1 MKKAINNYLNEH
13 ENEMMVALSGAIAI
27 PSVKDPVT
35 ANSHAPFGKE
45 IGRALEFMLRT
56 AEGRRFTAENIEN
69 YVGRVRW
76 GGDGTQ
82 YAVLT
87 HVDIVPEGTGWTVPP
102 FAGTIK
108 DGRLY
113 GRGSTDDKGP
123 AIASIFAL
131 AAARAALQAQHIEP
145 RNAIMLLFGTDEESG
160 MVDFDYYF
168 KKYGI
173 PEAGFSP
180 DGEFPI
186 VNGEKGILNLQLVG
200 HGMHG
205 GILRHAEGGTRSN
218 VVPQHA
224 EAVLITDHDKM
235 QRLQGLIERL
245 PKDEFSVSTTL
256 ANGELKLNVEGMP
269 AHASTP
275 EKGRNAIG
283 KLLQVLDAMHCL
295 EDDES
300 LQFLARE
307 VGTEWTGHRV
317 GVDFADEVSGVL
329 TLNLGTLHIDHD
341 DSTAVINVRYPIKVT
356 SKQVTDQFVEKLLG
370 TKIEFT
376 VMSDSTPHYV
386 DPGTPLI
393 QTLQKAYTEYTGTEA
408 KCFAIGGGTYAR
420 LIPGAVAF
428 GPLFPGQPMTEH
440 APDEFIDVD
449 SLLKAT
455 RIYAY
460 AMAELLKG

>member
-1 MKKAINNYLNEH
+1 MKKTIDNYLTEH
-13 ENEMMVALSGAIAI
+13 EHEMIQALSAAIAI
-27 PSVKDPVT
+27 PSVKDAAT
-35 ANSHAPFGKE
+35 ASSRAPFGKE
-45 IGRALEFMLRT
+45 VGRALELMLKT
-56 AEGRRFTAENIEN
+56 AEARQFTAENMEN

-76 GGDGTQ
+76 GGDGVQ

-87 HVDIVPEGTGWTVPP
+87 HVDVVPEGTGWTVPP
-102 FAGTIK
+102 FAGTVK

-123 AIASIFAL
+123 GVASIFAL

-145 RNAIMLLFGTDEESG
+145 RNSIMLLFGTDEESG
-160 MVDFDYYF
+160 WGDFDYYF

-180 DGEFPI
+180 DAEFPI

-200 HGMHG
+200 HGTHG
-205 GILRHAEGGTRSN
+205 GMLRRLEGGTRSN
-218 VVPQHA
+218 VVPEHA
-224 EAVLITDHDKM
+224 EALLVADREKL
-235 QRLQGLIERL
+235 QRLKGLIERL
-245 PKDEFSVSTTL
+245 PREDFSVSVTL
-256 ANGELKLNVEGMP
+256 DERGLAVAVEGAA

-283 KLLQVLDAMHCL
+283 KLLEVLDAVHGL
-295 EDDES
+295 EDDQS
-300 LQFLARE
+300 LQFLARNI
-307 VGTEWTGHRV
+307 GTEWTGHRV
-317 GVDFADEVSGVL
+317 GVDFSDEISGPL
-329 TLNLGTLHIDHD
+329 TLNLGTLHVDHD
-341 DSTAVINVRYPIKVT
+341 DSTAVINIRYPIKVT
-356 SKQVTDQFVEKLLG
+356 SKQVTDQFVDKLLG
-370 TKIEFT
+370 TRVEFT
-376 VMSDSTPHYV
+376 VVSDSVPHYV

-408 KCFAIGGGTYAR
+408 RCFSIGGGTYAR
-420 LIPGAVAF
+420 AIPGAVAF

-440 APDEFIDVD
+440 GPDEYIDIA

>member
-1 MKKAINNYLNEH
+1 MKKTIDNYLTEH
-13 ENEMMVALSGAIAI
+13 EHEMIQALSAAIAI
-27 PSVKDPVT
+27 PSVKDPAT
-35 ANSHAPFGKE
+35 ASSRAPFGRE
-45 IGRALEFMLRT
+45 VGRALELMLRT
-56 AEGRRFTAENIEN
+56 AEARQFRSENMEN

-76 GGDGTQ
+76 GGDGIQ

-87 HVDIVPEGTGWTVPP
+87 HVDVVPEGTGWTVPP
-102 FAGTIK
+102 FAGTVK

-123 AIASIFAL
+123 AVATIFAL

-145 RNAIMLLFGTDEESG
+145 RNSIMLLFGTDEESG
-160 MVDFDYYF
+160 WGDFDYYS
-168 KKYGI
+168 KKYGV

-180 DGEFPI
+180 DAEFPI

-200 HGMHG
+200 HGTRG
-205 GILRHAEGGTRSN
+205 GILRHLEGGTRSN

-224 EAVLITDHDKM
+224 EALLVADREKL
-235 QRLQGLIERL
+235 QRLRGLIERL
-245 PKDEFSVSTTL
+245 PRGDFSVNATL
-256 ANGELKLNVEGMP
+256 DESGLVVAVEGAA

-275 EKGRNAIG
+275 EQGRNAIG
-283 KLLQVLDAMHCL
+283 KLLEVLDAVHCL
-295 EDDES
+295 EDDQS
-300 LQFLARE
+300 LQFLARDI
-307 VGTEWTGHRV
+307 GTEWTGRRI
-317 GVDFADEVSGVL
+317 GIDFADEISGPL
-329 TLNLGTLHIDHD
+329 TLNLGTLHVDHD
-341 DSTAVINVRYPIKVT
+341 DSTAVINIRYPIKVT
-356 SKQVTDQFVEKLLG
+356 SKQVTDQFVDKLLG
-370 TKIEFT
+370 TRVEFT
-376 VMSDSTPHYV
+376 VASDSVPHYV

-408 KCFAIGGGTYAR
+408 RCFSIGGGTYAR
-420 LIPGAVAF
+420 AIPGAVAF

-440 APDEFIDVD
+440 GPDEYIDIA

>member
-1 MKKAINNYLNEH
+1 MKKTIEAYLNEH
-13 ENEMMVALSGAIAI
+13 ENAMLAALSGAISI
-27 PSVKDPVT
+27 PSIKDT
-35 ANSHAPFGKE
+35 ATASSRAPFGHE
-45 IGRALEFMLRT
+45 IARALEFMLK
-56 AEGRRFTAENIEN
+56 TAENQHFTTENMEN

-87 HVDIVPEGTGWTVPP
+87 HVDVVPEGTGWSVPP
-102 FAGTIK
+102 FAGSFK

-123 AIASIFAL
+123 GIASIFAL
-131 AAARAALQAQHIEP
+131 GAARAALQAQHIEP
-145 RNAIMLLFGTDEESG
+145 KNTIMLLFGTDEESG
-160 MVDFDYYF
+160 WGDFDYYF
-168 KKYGI
+168 KKYGV

-180 DGEFPI
+180 DAEFPI

-200 HGMHG
+200 HGTHG
-205 GILRHAEGGTRSN
+205 GILRHAEGGTRTN

-224 EAVLITDHDKM
+224 EAVLVTDHDKL

-245 PKDEFSVSTTL
+245 PKDEFAVSTTI
-256 ANGELKLNVEGMP
+256 EGGQLRVDAEGVA

-275 EKGRNAIG
+275 DKGRNAIG
-283 KLLQVLDAMHCL
+283 KLLQVLDAVHCL

-307 VGTEWTGHRV
+307 IGTEWTGHRV
-317 GVDFADEVSGVL
+317 GVDFADEISGVL
-329 TLNLGTLHIDHD
+329 TLNLGTLHVDQGE
-341 DSTAVINVRYPIKVT
+341 STAVINIRYPIKVT
-356 SKQVTDQFVEKLLG
+356 GKQVTDQFVEELLG
-370 TKIEFT
+370 SKVEFT

-386 DPGTPLI
+386 DPETPLI
-393 QTLQKAYTEYTGTEA
+393 QTLQRAYTEYTGTEA
-408 KCFAIGGGTYAR
+408 RCFAIGGGTYAR
-420 LIPGAVAF
+420 AIPGAVAF

-440 APDEFIDVD
+440 GPDEYIDVD

-460 AMAELLKG
+460 AMTELLKG

>member
-1 MKKAINNYLNEH
+1 MKKAIDNYLNEH
-13 ENEMMVALSGAIAI
+13 ENEMMMALSSAIAI
-27 PSVKDPVT
+27 PSVKDPAT
-35 ANSHAPFGKE
+35 ASSHAPFGKE
-45 IGRALEFMLRT
+45 IGRALEFMLKT
-56 AEGRRFTAENIEN
+56 AEGRRFTAENMEN

-87 HVDIVPEGTGWTVPP
+87 HVDVVPEGTGWSVPP

-108 DGRLY
+108 DGKLY

-131 AAARAALQAQHIEP
+131 AAARAALEAEHIEP
-145 RNAIMLLFGTDEESG
+145 KNAIMLLFGTDEESG
-160 MVDFDYYF
+160 WGDFDYYF
-168 KKYGI
+168 KKYGV

-180 DGEFPI
+180 DAEFPI

-200 HGMHG
+200 HGTRG
-205 GILRHAEGGTRSN
+205 GVLRHAEGGTRSN

-224 EAVLITDHDKM
+224 EALLVTDHDKL
-235 QRLQGLIERL
+235 QRLQGLIDRL
-245 PKDEFSVSTTL
+245 PHDEFAVST
-256 ANGELKLNVEGMP
+256 KLESGQLTVSVEGTS

-275 EKGRNAIG
+275 DKGHNAIG
-283 KLLQVLDAMHCL
+283 KLLQVLDAVHCL

-307 VGTEWTGHRV
+307 IGTEWTGHRV
-317 GVDFADEVSGVL
+317 GVDFADEISGVL
-329 TLNLGTLHIDHD
+329 TLNLGTLHVDHD
-341 DSTAVINVRYPIKVT
+341 DSTAVINIRYPIKVS

-370 TKIEFT
+370 TRVEFT
-376 VMSDSTPHYV
+376 VMSDQVSHYV
-386 DPGTPLI
+386 DPETPMI
-393 QTLQKAYTEYTGTEA
+393 QTLQRAYTEYTGAEA
-408 KCFAIGGGTYAR
+408 RCLAIGGGTYAR
-420 LIPGAVAF
+420 AIPGAVAF

-440 APDEFIDVD
+440 GPDEYIEVE

-460 AMAELLKG
+460 AMAQLLKG

>member
-1 MKKAINNYLNEH
+1 MKKTIDNYLTEH
-13 ENEMMVALSGAIAI
+13 EHEMIQALSAAIAV
-27 PSVKDPVT
+27 PSVKDPAT
-35 ANSHAPFGKE
+35 ASSRAPFGRE
-45 IGRALEFMLRT
+45 VGRALELMLRT
-56 AEGRRFTAENIEN
+56 AEARQFTTENMEN

-76 GGDGTQ
+76 GGDGIQ

-87 HVDIVPEGTGWTVPP
+87 HVDVVPEGTGWTVPP
-102 FAGTIK
+102 FAGTVK

-123 AIASIFAL
+123 GVASIFAL

-145 RNAIMLLFGTDEESG
+145 RNSIMLLFGTDEESG
-160 MVDFDYYF
+160 WGDFDYYF
-168 KKYGI
+168 KKYGV

-180 DGEFPI
+180 DAEFPI

-200 HGMHG
+200 HGTRG
-205 GILRHAEGGTRSN
+205 GILRRLEGGTRSN
-218 VVPQHA
+218 VVPEHA
-224 EAVLITDHDKM
+224 EALLVADREKL
-235 QRLQGLIERL
+235 QRLKGLIERL
-245 PKDEFSVSTTL
+245 PREDFSVNTTL
-256 ANGELKLNVEGMP
+256 DESGLAVAVEGAA

-283 KLLQVLDAMHCL
+283 KLLEVLDAVHCL
-295 EDDES
+295 EDDQS
-300 LQFLARE
+300 LQFLARDI
-307 VGTEWTGHRV
+307 GTEWTGHRI
-317 GVDFADEVSGVL
+317 GVDFADEISGPL
-329 TLNLGTLHIDHD
+329 TLNLGTLHVDHD
-341 DSTAVINVRYPIKVT
+341 DSTAVINIRYPIKVT
-356 SKQVTDQFVEKLLG
+356 SKQVTDQFVDKLLG
-370 TKIEFT
+370 TRVEFT
-376 VMSDSTPHYV
+376 VVSDSVPHYV

-408 KCFAIGGGTYAR
+408 RCFSIGGGTYAR
-420 LIPGAVAF
+420 AIPGAVAF

-440 APDEFIDVD
+440 GPDEYIDIA

>member
-1 MKKAINNYLNEH
+1 MKKSIDNYLSEH
-13 ENEMMVALSGAIAI
+13 ENEMMMALTGALAI
-27 PSVKDPVT
+27 PSVKDDAT
-35 ANSHAPFGKE
+35 ASSRAPFGKE
-45 IGRALEFMLRT
+45 VGRALEYVLKV
-56 AEGRRFTAENIEN
+56 AEGQQFRAENMES
-69 YVGRVRW
+69 YVGRVLW

-87 HVDIVPEGTGWTVPP
+87 HVDVVPEGTGWSVPP

-113 GRGSTDDKGP
+113 GRGATDDKGP
-123 AIASIFAL
+123 AIATIFAL
-131 AAARAALQAQHIEP
+131 AAARAALEAKHIEP
-145 RNAIMLLFGTDEESG
+145 KNAIMLLFGTDEESG
-160 MVDFDYYF
+160 WADFDYYF
-168 KKYGI
+168 KNYGT

-180 DGEFPI
+180 DAEFPI

-200 HGMHG
+200 HGARG
-205 GILRHAEGGTRSN
+205 GILRRAEGGTRSN

-224 EAVLITDHDKM
+224 EAILVTEHDKM

-245 PKDEFSVSTTL
+245 PKDEFVVSTTL
-256 ANGELKLNVEGMP
+256 ANGELKVEVEGVP

-283 KLLQVLDAMHCL
+283 KLLQVLDAVHCL
-295 EDDES
+295 EGDDS

-307 VGTEWTGHRV
+307 IGTEWTGQRV

-329 TLNLGTLHIDHD
+329 TLNLGTLHVDHD
-341 DSTAVINVRYPIKVT
+341 DSTAVINIRYPIKVT
-356 SKQVTDQFVEKLLG
+356 SKQVTDQFVDKLLG
-370 TKIEFT
+370 TKVDFT
-376 VMSDSTPHYV
+376 VLSDSVPHYV

-393 QTLQKAYTEYTGTEA
+393 QTLQKAYTEYTGAEA
-408 KCFAIGGGTYAR
+408 KCLAIGGGTYAR
-420 LIPGAVAF
+420 AIPGAVAF

-440 APDEFIDVD
+440 GPDEYIDINA
-449 SLLKAT
+449 LLKAT

>member
-1 MKKAINNYLNEH
+1 MKKAIDNYLNEH

-27 PSVKDPVT
+27 PSVKDPAT

-45 IGRALEFMLRT
+45 VGRALDFMLRT
-56 AEGRRFTAENIEN
+56 AEGRRFTPENMEN

-87 HVDIVPEGTGWTVPP
+87 HVDVVPEGTGWSVPP

-160 MVDFDYYF
+160 WADFDYYF

-180 DGEFPI
+180 DAEFPI
-186 VNGEKGILNLQLVG
+186 VNGEKGILNLRLVG
-200 HGMHG
+200 HGARG

-218 VVPQHA
+218 VVPQ
-224 EAVLITDHDKM
+224 
-235 QRLQGLIERL
+235 GLIERL
-245 PKDEFSVSTTL
+245 PTDEFLVSTTL
-256 ANGELKLNVEGMP
+256 ANGELNLDVEGLP

-283 KLLQVLDAMHCL
+283 KLLQVLDAVHCL

-307 VGTEWTGHRV
+307 IGIEWTGHRV
-317 GVDFADEVSGVL
+317 GVDFADEVSGIL

-341 DSTAVINVRYPIKVT
+341 DSTAFINIRYPITVT

-370 TKIEFT
+370 TKVEFT
-376 VMSDSTPHYV
+376 VMSDSAPHYV
-386 DPGTPLI
+386 DPGTSLI

-420 LIPGAVAF
+420 AIPGAVAF

-440 APDEFIDVD
+440 GPDEYIDVD

-460 AMAELLKG
+460 AMVELLKG

>member
-1 MKKAINNYLNEH
+1 MKKTIEAYLNEH
-13 ENEMMVALSGAIAI
+13 ENEMLAAVSGAISI
-27 PSVKDPVT
+27 PSVKDT
-35 ANSHAPFGKE
+35 ATASSRAPFGRE
-45 IGRALEFMLRT
+45 IARALEFMLKT
-56 AEGRRFTAENIEN
+56 ADGQHFTAENMEN

-76 GGDGTQ
+76 GGDGIQ

-87 HVDIVPEGTGWTVPP
+87 HVDVVPEGTGWTVPP
-102 FAGTIK
+102 FAGSIK

-123 AIASIFAL
+123 GIASIFAL

-145 RNAIMLLFGTDEESG
+145 KNTVMLLFGTDEESG
-160 MVDFDYYF
+160 WGDFDYYF
-168 KKYGI
+168 KKYGV

-180 DGEFPI
+180 DAEFPI

-200 HGMHG
+200 HAKKG
-205 GILRHAEGGTRSN
+205 GILRRAEGGTRSN

-224 EAVLITDHDKM
+224 EAVLASDHDKL

-245 PKDEFSVSTTL
+245 PKDEFAVSTVL
-256 ANGELKLNVEGMP
+256 ANGELKVDVEGLP

-275 EKGRNAIG
+275 EKGHNAIG
-283 KLLQVLDAMHCL
+283 KLLQVLDAIHCL

-307 VGTEWTGHRV
+307 IGTEWTGHRV

-329 TLNLGTLHIDHD
+329 TLNLGTLHVDHD
-341 DSTAVINVRYPIKVT
+341 DSTAVINIRYPIKIT
-356 SKQVTDQFVEKLLG
+356 SRQVTDQFVEKLLG
-370 TKIEFT
+370 TRVEFT
-376 VMSDSTPHYV
+376 VVSDSTPHYV
-386 DPGTPLI
+386 NPATPLVE
-393 QTLQKAYTEYTGTEA
+393 TLKRAYTEYTGTEA
-408 KCFAIGGGTYAR
+408 RCFAIGGGTYAR
-420 LIPGAVAF
+420 AIPGAVAF

-440 APDEFIDVD
+440 GPDEYIEVD

>member
-1 MKKAINNYLNEH
+1 MKKAIDSYLNEH
-13 ENEMMVALSGAIAI
+13 ENDMMVALSGALGI
-27 PSVKDPVT
+27 PSVKDPST
-35 ANSHAPFGKE
+35 ATSKAPFGRE
-45 IGRALEFMLRT
+45 VDRALTYVLKVAADHQF
-56 AEGRRFTAENIEN
+56 AAENMEH

-87 HVDIVPEGTGWTVPP
+87 HVDVVPEGTGWSVPP

-123 AIASIFAL
+123 AIATIFAL
-131 AAARAALQAQHIEP
+131 AAARAALEAKHIEP
-145 RNAIMLLFGTDEESG
+145 KNAIMLLFGTDEESG
-160 MVDFDYYF
+160 WEDFDHYF
-168 KKYGI
+168 KKHGI

-180 DGEFPI
+180 DAEFPI

-200 HGMHG
+200 HGARG

-224 EAVLITDHDKM
+224 EALLVADHDKL
-235 QRLQGLIERL
+235 QRLQGLIDRL
-245 PKDEFSVSTTL
+245 PREDFSVSTTL
-256 ANGELKLNVEGMP
+256 ASGELKVEVEGVP

-283 KLLQVLDAMHCL
+283 KLLQLLDAVHCL
-295 EDDES
+295 EDDAS

-307 VGTEWTGHRV
+307 VGTEWTGHRL
-317 GVDFADEVSGVL
+317 GVDFSDDISGAL
-329 TLNLGTLHIDHD
+329 TLNLGTLHVDHD
-341 DSTAVINVRYPIKVT
+341 DSTAVINIRYPIKIT
-356 SKQVTDQFVEKLLG
+356 SKQVTDQFVDKLLG
-370 TKIEFT
+370 TKVDFT
-376 VMSDSTPHYV
+376 VMSDSPPHYV
-386 DPGTPLI
+386 DPETPLI
-393 QTLQKAYTEYTGTEA
+393 QTLQRAYTEYTNTEA
-408 KCFAIGGGTYAR
+408 KCLAIGGGTYAR
-420 LIPGAVAF
+420 AIPGAVAF

-440 APDEFIDVD
+440 GPDEYIDINA
-449 SLLKAT
+449 LLKAT

>member
-1 MKKAINNYLNEH
+1 MKKAIDNYLNEH

-27 PSVKDPVT
+27 PSVKDPAT
-35 ANSHAPFGKE
+35 ANSHTPFGKE
-45 IGRALEFMLRT
+45 IGRALEFMLKT
-56 AEGRRFTAENIEN
+56 AKGRRFTAENMEN

-87 HVDIVPEGTGWTVPP
+87 HVDVVPEGTGWSVPP

-123 AIASIFAL
+123 TIASIFAL

-160 MVDFDYYF
+160 WADFDYYF

-180 DGEFPI
+180 DAEFPI

-200 HGMHG
+200 HGTHG
-205 GILRHAEGGTRSN
+205 GILRHAEGGTRPN

-224 EAVLITDHDKM
+224 EAILVTDHDKL

-256 ANGELKLNVEGMP
+256 ANGELKLEVEGVP

-283 KLLQVLDAMHCL
+283 KLLQVLDAVHCL

-341 DSTAVINVRYPIKVT
+341 DSTAVINIRYPIK
-356 SKQVTDQFVEKLLG
+356 
-370 TKIEFT
+370 FT

-460 AMAELLKG
+460 AMTELLKG

>member
-1 MKKAINNYLNEH
+1 MKKAIDNYLNEH
-13 ENEMMVALSGAIAI
+13 ENEMMMALSGALGI
-27 PSVKDPVT
+27 PSVKDPST
-35 ANSHAPFGKE
+35 ASSHAPFGKE
-45 IGRALEFMLRT
+45 VDRALTYVLKT
-56 AEGRRFTAENIEN
+56 AADHQFAAENMEH

-87 HVDIVPEGTGWTVPP
+87 HVDVVPEGTGWSVPP

-123 AIASIFAL
+123 AIATIFAL
-131 AAARAALQAQHIEP
+131 AAARAALEAKHIEP
-145 RNAIMLLFGTDEESG
+145 KNSIMLLFGTDEESG
-160 MVDFDYYF
+160 WADFDYYF

-180 DGEFPI
+180 DAEFPI

-200 HGMHG
+200 HGARG

-224 EAVLITDHDKM
+224 EAVLVSDHDKL

-245 PKDEFSVSTTL
+245 PKEDFSVSATL
-256 ANGELKLNVEGMP
+256 TSGELKVEVEGVP

-283 KLLQVLDAMHCL
+283 KLLQVLDAVHCL

-307 VGTEWTGHRV
+307 IGTEWTGHRL
-317 GVDFADEVSGVL
+317 GVDFSDDISGAL
-329 TLNLGTLHIDHD
+329 TLNLGTLHVDHD
-341 DSTAVINVRYPIKVT
+341 DSTAVINIRYPIEIT
-356 SKQVTDQFVEKLLG
+356 SKQVTDQFVDKLLG
-370 TKIEFT
+370 TKVDFT
-376 VMSDSTPHYV
+376 VMSDSHPHYV
-386 DPGTPLI
+386 DPETPLI
-393 QTLQKAYTEYTGTEA
+393 QTLQKAYTEYTNTEA
-408 KCFAIGGGTYAR
+408 KCLAIGGGTYAR
-420 LIPGAVAF
+420 AIPGAVAF

-440 APDEFIDVD
+440 GPDEYIEVN

-460 AMAELLKG
+460 AMTELLKG

>member
-1 MKKAINNYLNEH
+1 MKTTIETYLSEH
-13 ENEMMVALSGAIAI
+13 ENEMMMALSGAIAI
-27 PSVKDPVT
+27 PSVKDT
-35 ANSHAPFGKE
+35 ATATSRAPFGRD
-45 IGRALEFMLRT
+45 IARALDFMLKT
-56 AEGRRFTAENIEN
+56 AENQRFTAENMEN

-87 HVDIVPEGTGWTVPP
+87 HVDVVPEGTGWSVPP

-123 AIASIFAL
+123 GIASIFAL
-131 AAARAALQAQHIEP
+131 AAARAALQARHIEP
-145 RNAIMLLFGTDEESG
+145 KNAITLLFGTDEESG
-160 MVDFDYYF
+160 WGDFDYYF
-168 KKYGI
+168 KKYGV

-180 DGEFPI
+180 DAEFPI

-200 HGMHG
+200 HARKG
-205 GILRHAEGGTRSN
+205 GILRRADGGTRTN

-224 EAVLITDHDKM
+224 EAVLITDHDKL
-235 QRLQGLIERL
+235 QRLQGLIDRL
-245 PKDEFSVSTTL
+245 PKDEFAVSTTL
-256 ANGELKLNVEGMP
+256 ANGELKVDVEGLP

-283 KLLQVLDAMHCL
+283 KLLQVLDAVHCL

-307 VGTEWTGHRV
+307 IGTEWTGHRV
-317 GVDFADEVSGVL
+317 GVDFADEISGVL
-329 TLNLGTLHIDHD
+329 TLNLGTLHVDHD
-341 DSTAVINVRYPIKVT
+341 DSTAAINIRYPIKIT
-356 SKQVTDQFVEKLLG
+356 SKQVTDQFVDKLLG
-370 TKIEFT
+370 TKVEFT
-376 VMSDSTPHYV
+376 VVSDSTPHYV
-386 DPGTPLI
+386 NPETPLV
-393 QTLQKAYTEYTGTEA
+393 QTLQRAYTEYTGTEA

-420 LIPGAVAF
+420 AIPGAVAF

-440 APDEFIDVD
+440 GPDEYIDVA

>member
-1 MKKAINNYLNEH
+1 MKKAIDNYLNEH
-13 ENEMMVALSGAIAI
+13 ENDMMVALTGALGI
-27 PSVKDPVT
+27 PSVKDPAT
-35 ANSHAPFGKE
+35 ATSKAPFGKE
-45 IGRALEFMLRT
+45 VDRALTYVLKIAADHQF
-56 AEGRRFTAENIEN
+56 AAENVEH

-87 HVDIVPEGTGWTVPP
+87 HVDVVPEGTGWSVPP

-123 AIASIFAL
+123 AIATIFAL
-131 AAARAALQAQHIEP
+131 AAARAALEAKHIEP
-145 RNAIMLLFGTDEESG
+145 KNAIMLLFGTDEESG
-160 MVDFDYYF
+160 WEDFDYYF

-180 DGEFPI
+180 DAEFPI

-200 HGMHG
+200 HGARG

-224 EAVLITDHDKM
+224 EALLVADHDKL
-235 QRLQGLIERL
+235 QRLQGLIDRL
-245 PKDEFSVSTTL
+245 PREDFSVSTTL
-256 ANGELKLNVEGMP
+256 ASGELKVEVEGVP

-283 KLLQVLDAMHCL
+283 KLLQILDAVHCL
-295 EDDES
+295 EDDAS

-307 VGTEWTGHRV
+307 VGTEWTGHRL
-317 GVDFADEVSGVL
+317 GVDFSDDISGAL
-329 TLNLGTLHIDHD
+329 TLNLGTLHVDHD
-341 DSTAVINVRYPIKVT
+341 DSTAVINIRYPIEIT
-356 SKQVTDQFVEKLLG
+356 AKQVTDQFVDKLLG
-370 TKIEFT
+370 TKVDFT
-376 VMSDSTPHYV
+376 VMSDSPPHYV
-386 DPGTPLI
+386 DPETPLI
-393 QTLQKAYTEYTGTEA
+393 QTLQRAYTEYTNTEA
-408 KCFAIGGGTYAR
+408 KCLAIGGGTYAR
-420 LIPGAVAF
+420 AIPGAVAF

-440 APDEFIDVD
+440 GPDEYIDINA
-449 SLLKAT
+449 LLKAT

>member
-1 MKKAINNYLNEH
+1 MKKAIDNFLNEH
-13 ENEMMVALSGAIAI
+13 QNEMMMALSGAIAI
-27 PSVKDPVT
+27 PSVKDPAT
-35 ANSHAPFGKE
+35 ASSRSPFGHD
-45 IGRALEFMLRT
+45 IARALEFMLKT
-56 AEGRRFTAENIEN
+56 AEGQHFAAENVEN

-87 HVDIVPEGTGWTVPP
+87 HVDVVPEGTGWTVPP

-123 AIASIFAL
+123 AIATIFAL

-145 RNAIMLLFGTDEESG
+145 RNAVMLLFGTDEESG
-160 MVDFDYYF
+160 WGDFDYYF
-168 KKYGI
+168 KKHGV
-173 PEAGFSP
+173 PETGFSP
-180 DGEFPI
+180 DAEFPI

-200 HGMHG
+200 HAKKS
-205 GILRHAEGGTRSN
+205 GILRHADGGTRAN

-224 EAVLITDHDKM
+224 EAVLVTDHDKL

-245 PKDEFSVSTTL
+245 PKDEFTVATILENGQLSVH
-256 ANGELKLNVEGMP
+256 VEGVA

-275 EKGRNAIG
+275 DKGRNAIG
-283 KLLQVLDAMHCL
+283 KLLQVLDAVHCL

-307 VGTEWTGHRV
+307 IGAEWTGHRV
-317 GVDFADEVSGVL
+317 GVDFADEISGVL
-329 TLNLGTLHIDHD
+329 TLNLGTLHVDHD
-341 DSTAVINVRYPIKVT
+341 DSTAVINIRYPIKIT

-370 TKIEFT
+370 TKVEFT
-376 VMSDSTPHYV
+376 VVSDSMPHYV
-386 DPGTPLI
+386 DPATPLV
-393 QTLQKAYTEYTGTEA
+393 QTLQRAYTEYTGTEA
-408 KCFAIGGGTYAR
+408 RCFAIGGGTYAR
-420 LIPGAVAF
+420 AIPGAVAF

-440 APDEFIDVD
+440 GPDEYIDVD